1 MRRMRESR
9 RRLSLHPCAHLT
21 ATSLSLPFSRKK
33 QRREKQNEPCAPQSL
48 RRAQIRLRLVE
59 KFLDLRAFE
68 SGDVILI
75 FKEYAKRVRDSGRI
89 ERHHVE
95 LDKGARPVERL

>member
-1 MRRMRESR
+1 MRRMSSGGACPFI
-9 RRLSLHPCAHLT
+9 LVLT
-21 ATSLSLPFSRKK
+21 LLPLSLSLPFSCEK
-33 QRREKQNEPCAPQSL
+33 QLREKQNEPCAHQSL
-48 RRAQIRLRLVE
+48 RRAQIRLHLVE

-68 SGDVILI
+68 PGDVILI
-75 FKEYAKRVRDSGRI
+75 FKEYAKRVRDSVRI